1 MFRIELLVSA
11 LITITLMITGIYL
24 LKNNSYSMEGNIDK
38 LSKEILS
45 SQSLVLERSIKKSTA
60 SAKILGKHI
69 ESVNGS
75 MQYFEKFSHV
85 LFSSLQGITN
95 LQLAPNGIVS
105 KIYPLDGHE
114 KALGH
119 DIFKSDSRKKEA
131 FIAKKSKELT
141 IAGPFTLIQGEV
153 AIIARNPIYL
163 KNNNNDVFWGFSSTL
178 IYLKDLIQ
186 TTNLEKLKD
195 RNYNYRLKRIHP
207 DTKKIDIFAGTKNF
221 ITQKIFTE
229 EINLPNTKW
238 YLDIEYTG
246 SYISNIFMNT
256 LYILNFV
263 LSLLVGFFIYR
274 LLNKPKELEDINKQL
289 EIKVKEQTEY
299 IQKDVNL
306 ISKYIV
312 YSKTDLSGRIKEV
325 SEAFCEV
332 SGYKKE
338 ELIGQPHSIVRH
350 PKVSKSVYENMWKL
364 LESNKSWNGELKNL
378 RKDGKV
384 FWLAL
389 NIEPEYD
396 KDGKKVGYFSIKQD
410 ITAKKTL
417 EEQQVKLIHKS
428 KMASLGEM
436 IGHIAH
442 QWRQPL
448 STISISASGLKLK
461 NELKTIEENDIPLYC
476 DSIVKNVNYLSET
489 INTFRNFLK
498 EQKEQKEVVIQER
511 VDMALDIV
519 ANTLKDNNI
528 ELVKKINYD
537 KPIYKNIILGEL
549 SQVIINII
557 TNAKDALIDRQIESP
572 YIKIDLFT
580 NEQNIIIT
588 IEDNAGGIPNDI
600 KENIFEPYFTTKHES
615 LGTGLGLYMSY
626 NIITKSLNGNI
637 YAKNTDN
644 GAKFIISFPIQTTL

>member
-1 MFRIELLVSA
+1 MFRIELLVST

-24 LKNNSYSMEGNIDK
+24 LKNNSYSMESNIDK
-38 LSKEILS
+38 LSKQILS

-105 KIYPLDGHE
+105 RIYPLDGHE

-131 FIAKKSKELT
+131 FIAKKSKKLT
-141 IAGPFTLIQGEV
+141 IAGPFTLIQGGV

-163 KNNNNDVFWGFSSTL
+163 KKNNYDVFWGFSSTL

-195 RNYNYRLKRIHP
+195 KNYNYRLKRIHP

-221 ITQKIFTE
+221 TTQKVFTE

-238 YLDIEYTG
+238 YLEIEYTG

-312 YSKTDLSGRIKEV
+312 YSKTDLTGRIKEV

-384 FWLAL
+384 FWVAL

-410 ITAKKTL
+410 ITAKKIL
-417 EEQQVKLIHKS
+417 EEQQMKLIHQS

-461 NELKTIEENDIPLYC
+461 NELKSIEENDIPVYC

-498 EQKEQKEVVIQER
+498 EQKEQKEVIIQNR
-511 VDMALDIV
+511 IDMALDIV
-519 ANTLKDNNI
+519 SNTLKDNNI

-572 YIKIDLFT
+572 YIKIDLFLK
-580 NEQNIIIT
+580 EQNIIIT
-588 IEDNAGGIPNDI
+588 IEDNAGGIPIDI
-600 KENIFEPYFTTKHES
+600 RENIFEPYFTTKHES

-626 NIITKSLNGNI
+626 NIVTKSLNGDI
-637 YAKNTDN
+637 YVKNTDN
-644 GAKFIISFPIQTTL
+644 GAKFYISLPMD

>member
-1 MFRIELLVSA
+1 MFRIELLVST

-24 LKNNSYSMEGNIDK
+24 LKNNSYSMESNIDK
-38 LSKEILS
+38 LSKQILS

-105 KIYPLDGHE
+105 RIYPLDGHE

-141 IAGPFTLIQGEV
+141 IAGPFTLIQGGV

-163 KNNNNDVFWGFSSTL
+163 KKNNYDVFWGFSSTL

-195 RNYNYRLKRIHP
+195 KNYNYRLKRIHP

-221 ITQKIFTE
+221 TTQKVFTE

-238 YLDIEYTG
+238 YLEIEYTG

-312 YSKTDLSGRIKEV
+312 YSKTDLTGRIKEV

-384 FWLAL
+384 FWVAL

-410 ITAKKTL
+410 ITAKKIL
-417 EEQQVKLIHKS
+417 EEQQMKLIHQS

-461 NELKTIEENDIPLYC
+461 NELKSIEENDIPVYC

-498 EQKEQKEVVIQER
+498 EQKEQKEVIIQNR
-511 VDMALDIV
+511 IDMALDIV
-519 ANTLKDNNI
+519 SNTLKDNNI

-572 YIKIDLFT
+572 YIKIDLFLK
-580 NEQNIIIT
+580 EQNIIIT
-588 IEDNAGGIPNDI
+588 IEDNAGGIPI
-600 KENIFEPYFTTKHES
+600 GIRENIFEPYFTTKHES

-626 NIITKSLNGNI
+626 NIVTKSLNGDI
-637 YAKNTDN
+637 YVKNTDN
-644 GAKFIISFPIQTTL
+644 GAKFYISLPMD

>member
-1 MFRIELLVSA
+1 MFRIELLVST

-141 IAGPFTLIQGEV
+141 IAGPFTLIQGGV

-163 KNNNNDVFWGFSSTL
+163 KKNNNDVFWGFSSTL

-186 TTNLEKLKD
+186 TTSLEKLKD

-207 DTKKIDIFAGTKNF
+207 DTKKIHIFSGTKNF

-229 EINLPNTKW
+229 EINLPNAKW

-312 YSKTDLSGRIKEV
+312 YSKTDLTGRIKEV

-364 LESNKSWNGELKNL
+364 LKSNKSCNVELKNL

>member
-1 MFRIELLVSA
+1 MFRIELLVST

-24 LKNNSYSMEGNIDK
+24 LKNNSYSMESNIDK
-38 LSKEILS
+38 LSKQILS

-105 KIYPLDGHE
+105 RIYPLDGHE

-131 FIAKKSKELT
+131 FIAKKSKKLT
-141 IAGPFTLIQGEV
+141 IAGPFTLIQGGV

-163 KNNNNDVFWGFSSTL
+163 KKNNYDVFWGFSSTL

-195 RNYNYRLKRIHP
+195 KNYNYRLKRIHP

-221 ITQKIFTE
+221 TTQKVFTE

-238 YLDIEYTG
+238 YLEIEYTG

-312 YSKTDLSGRIKEV
+312 YSKTDLTGRIKEV

-384 FWLAL
+384 FWVAL

-410 ITAKKTL
+410 ITAKKIL
-417 EEQQVKLIHKS
+417 EEQQMKLIHQS

-461 NELKTIEENDIPLYC
+461 NELKSIEENDIPVYC

-498 EQKEQKEVVIQER
+498 KQKEQKEVIIQNR
-511 VDMALDIV
+511 IDMALDIV
-519 ANTLKDNNI
+519 SNTLKDNNI

-572 YIKIDLFT
+572 YIKIDLFLK
-580 NEQNIIIT
+580 EQNIIIT
-588 IEDNAGGIPNDI
+588 IEDNAGGIPIDI
-600 KENIFEPYFTTKHES
+600 RENIFEPYFTTKHES

-626 NIITKSLNGNI
+626 NIVTKSLNGDI
-637 YAKNTDN
+637 YVKNTDN
-644 GAKFIISFPIQTTL
+644 GAKFYISLPMD

>member
-312 YSKTDLSGRIKEV
+312 YSKTDLTGRIKEV

-389 NIEPEYD
+389 NIELEYD

>member
-312 YSKTDLSGRIKEV
+312 YSKTDLTGRIKEV

>member
-1 MFRIELLVSA
+1 MFRIELLVST

-24 LKNNSYSMEGNIDK
+24 LKNNSYSMESNIDK
-38 LSKEILS
+38 LSKQILS

-105 KIYPLDGHE
+105 RIYPLDGHE

-141 IAGPFTLIQGEV
+141 IAGPFTLIQGGV

-163 KNNNNDVFWGFSSTL
+163 KKNNYDVFWGFSSTL

-195 RNYNYRLKRIHP
+195 KNYNYRLKRIHP

-221 ITQKIFTE
+221 TTQKVFTE

-238 YLDIEYTG
+238 YLEIEYTG

-312 YSKTDLSGRIKEV
+312 YSKTDLTGRIKEV

-384 FWLAL
+384 FWVAL

-410 ITAKKTL
+410 ITAKKIL
-417 EEQQVKLIHKS
+417 EEQQMKLIHQS

-461 NELKTIEENDIPLYC
+461 NELKSIEENDIPVYC

-498 EQKEQKEVVIQER
+498 EQKEQKEVIIQNR
-511 VDMALDIV
+511 IDMALDIV
-519 ANTLKDNNI
+519 SNTLKDNNI

-572 YIKIDLFT
+572 YIKIDLFLK
-580 NEQNIIIT
+580 EQNIIIT
-588 IEDNAGGIPNDI
+588 IEDNAGGIPIDI
-600 KENIFEPYFTTKHES
+600 RENIFEPYFTTKHES

-626 NIITKSLNGNI
+626 NIVTKSLNGDI
-637 YAKNTDN
+637 YVKNTDN
-644 GAKFIISFPIQTTL
+644 GAKFYISLPMD

>member
-1 MFRIELLVSA
+1 MFRKELLVST

-141 IAGPFTLIQGEV
+141 IAGPFTLIQGGV

-163 KNNNNDVFWGFSSTL
+163 KKNNNDVFWGFSSTL
-178 IYLKDLIQ
+178 IYLKDLIR

-207 DTKKIDIFAGTKNF
+207 DTKKIHIFSGTKNF
-221 ITQKIFTE
+221 TTQKIFTE
-229 EINLPNTKW
+229 EINLPNAKW

-384 FWLAL
+384 FWVAL

-396 KDGKKVGYFSIKQD
+396 KDGKKIGYFSIKQD
-410 ITAKKTL
+410 ITAKKIL
-417 EEQQVKLIHKS
+417 EEQQMKLIHQS

-461 NELKTIEENDIPLYC
+461 NELKSIEENDIPVYC

-498 EQKEQKEVVIQER
+498 EQKEQKEVVIQNR
-511 VDMALDIV
+511 IDMALDIV
-519 ANTLKDNNI
+519 SNTLKDNNI

-572 YIKIDLFT
+572 YIKIDLFLK
-580 NEQNIIIT
+580 EQNIIIT
-588 IEDNAGGIPNDI
+588 IEDNAGGIPIDI
-600 KENIFEPYFTTKHES
+600 RENIFEPYFTTKHES

-626 NIITKSLNGNI
+626 NIITKSLNGDI
-637 YAKNTDN
+637 YVKNTDN
-644 GAKFIISFPIQTTL
+644 GAKFYISLPMD